1 MSTTEVPAAPSDV
14 FGLRY
19 GEVLLVRVGPSGP
32 EATVYNTFP
41 LNDCP
46 DELWR
51 RLDAE
56 ALARDNG
63 AVAALLNGPR
73 YWLMSAIEKAPQG
86 PPERKSFGGI
96 DMLVQATVQLSSMT
110 PAPYTVNEVSR
121 HTVFVFGAGRPVYE
135 IVDADGRRWVMQTY
149 SQTVDPTLTMA
160 DLAGLADRLTLPDG
174 WRYTSRVLDAP
185 LRVDTTTR
193 SAKVLQDDLGNSYS
207 LETDQ
212 T

>member
-1 MSTTEVPAAPSDV
+1 V

-46 DELWR
+46 DELWS
-51 RLDAE
+51 RLDAQT
-56 ALARDNG
+56 LATEND

-73 YWLMSAIEKAPQG
+73 YWLMSRIEKTPQG
-86 PPERKSFGGI
+86 APERKTFGGI
-96 DMLVQATVQLSSMT
+96 DMLVQATVLLSSMA

-121 HTVFVFGAGRPVYE
+121 HTVFVFDAGRPVFE
-135 IVDADGRRWVMQTY
+135 IVDADGRRWVMQTF
-149 SQTVDPTLTMA
+149 SRTVDPALSMT
-160 DLAGLADRLTLPDG
+160 DLASLADRLSLPEG
-174 WRYTSRVLDAP
+174 WRYETRVLDAP

-207 LETDQ
+207 LQAD
-212 T
+212 

>member
-1 MSTTEVPAAPSDV
+1 MSTTEVPTAPSDV

-46 DELWR
+46 DELWS
-51 RLDAE
+51 RLDAQT
-56 ALARDNG
+56 LATEND

-73 YWLMSAIEKAPQG
+73 YWLMSRIEKTPQG
-86 PPERKSFGGI
+86 APERKTFGGI
-96 DMLVQATVQLSSMT
+96 DMLVQATVLLSSMA

-121 HTVFVFGAGRPVYE
+121 HTVFVFDAGRPVFE
-135 IVDADGRRWVMQTY
+135 IVDADGRRWVMQTF
-149 SQTVDPTLTMA
+149 SRTVDPALSMT
-160 DLAGLADRLTLPDG
+160 DLASLADRLSLPEG
-174 WRYTSRVLDAP
+174 WRYETRVLDAP

-207 LETDQ
+207 LQAD
-212 T
+212 